1 MLELPYQINQ
11 QGNYI
16 MNFNDTI
23 LMDTKLLDNPFLSI
37 ENFEV
42 RSVSNG
48 WVVEIGGY
56 VTDLEDDYS
65 DDPRTYERITIV
77 TSVQDELADLL
88 AYLVTVE
95 RHQD

>member
-1 MLELPYQINQ
+1 
-11 QGNYI
+11 

-42 RSVSNG
+42 RAVSNG

-77 TSVQDELADLL
+77 TNVQDELADLL